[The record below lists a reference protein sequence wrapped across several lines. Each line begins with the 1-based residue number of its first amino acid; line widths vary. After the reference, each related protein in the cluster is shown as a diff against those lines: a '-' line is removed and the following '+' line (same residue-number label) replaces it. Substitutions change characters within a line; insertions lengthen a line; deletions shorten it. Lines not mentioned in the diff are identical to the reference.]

1 MPDAAATTDRRP
13 ATGEVEQRSAPTQ
26 TAPPTLDGRRLR
38 GVIPYGVESRDL
50 GGFREVMARGCL
62 ANADT
67 ADLVA
72 TVDHGGV
79 PLARFPTT
87 LEVEDRDDGLHWS
100 LDLPESRADVREAV
114 ERGDLGA
121 TSWRMIVGRDRWQGE
136 VRHVEQVAELRDVSL
151 VTNPAYSAA
160 RAEYRS
166 ADQHHQTPS
175 PESEE
180 DNTNAATERQ
190 ENENMPDTLSTE
202 DRNAQP
208 DQTETR
214 EGGSL
219 QVEDRAQQAEQRSV
233 EDRIGDALRD
243 VRKGETRSLTTA
255 ASVSP
260 GELSV
265 TLFDRLRAA
274 SVVLGT
280 GIKTLTTEADSVTYP
295 TLSGDVVPAWY
306 AEASAIAPTDP
317 TFATLTAVPRKL
329 AALTQ
334 FSNEV
339 LDDSDPSI
347 ASVLNDHLLTTLAL
361 KLDAGLLEGTGTAP
375 EIRGLKSIAGTQ
387 TIAAAANGQAP
398 TLDNFADAIAL
409 LEAVNVPR
417 ERIRIVM
424 APRNVGTLR
433 KLKAS
438 TAGSYLWSADP
449 SSTSPASIF
458 GVSVVAS
465 AQLATNETQGT
476 SGAVANSA
484 YVYDT
489 QSLVYVQRSPIE
501 IELDRSRLF
510 NSDQSEMR
518 AKLRGD
524 LISPTPT
531 GIVRVTGLLP

>member
-50 GGFREVMARGCL
+50 GGFREIMARGSL

-67 ADLVA
+67 SDLIA

-87 LEVEDRDDGLHWS
+87 LTTEDRDDGMHWS
-100 LDLPESRADVREAV
+100 LELPESRADIREAV
-114 ERGDLGA
+114 ERGDLRA
-121 TSWRMIVGRDRWQGE
+121 TSWRMIVGRDRWAGQT
-136 VRHVEQVAELRDVSL
+136 RHVEEVRALHDVSLVSTAAYRSAVAELRH
-151 VTNPAYSAA
+151 NPEHTQEENTMPDNVATTEPTTTEATA
-160 RAEYRS
+160 PETAPEQRS
-166 ADQHHQTPS
+166 APAG
-175 PESEE
+175 P
-180 DNTNAATERQ
+180 
-190 ENENMPDTLSTE
+190 
-202 DRNAQP
+202 
-208 DQTETR
+208 
-214 EGGSL
+214 GL
-219 QVEDRAQQAEQRSV
+219 QVEDRAATIEQRSV
-233 EDRIGDALRD
+233 EDRLGDALRD
-243 VRKGETRSLTTA
+243 VRRGENRSLTTA

-260 GELSV
+260 GELST
-265 TLFDRLRAA
+265 TLFDRLRAG
-274 SVVLGT
+274 SVVLSS
-280 GIKTLTTEADSVTYP
+280 GIPTLTTEADSVAYP
-295 TLSGDVVPAWY
+295 TLTGDVVPAWY
-306 AEASAIAPTDP
+306 AEASALTPGDP

-347 ASVLNDHLLTTLAL
+347 ASVLNEHLLATLAL

-375 EIRGLKSIAGTQ
+375 EIRGLKNIVGIQ

-409 LEAVNVPR
+409 LEAANVPR
-417 ERIRIVM
+417 ERIRIVVH
-424 APRNVGTLR
+424 PRNVGTLR
-433 KLKAS
+433 KLKAA
-438 TAGSYLWSADP
+438 TAGSYLWNADP
-449 SSTSPASIF
+449 AATSPAAIF
-458 GVSVVAS
+458 GVPVASS
-465 AQLATNETQGT
+465 AQLATNEVQGT
-476 SGAVANSA
+476 SAAVANSA

-501 IELDRSRLF
+501 IEIDKSRLF
-510 NSDQSEMR
+510 NSDMSEMR

-531 GIVRVTGLLP
+531 GIVRVTGLLA